1 MDHTVSQPYMKC
13 IDDFIESGETDSVTA
28 LQCITAEVTK
38 AEANSRQSLETLF
51 LIYCATLVFLMQAG
65 FAMICSGCV
74 RKKNVQN
81 TILKN
86 LLDVCGSSLAFY
98 FVGYAFAFGGDPSR
112 TSFIGNSNFLLMDTA
127 DGISNNNANGFQ
139 YAHWLFHFAFAAT
152 AGECNTVDS
161 SLLSVCFITRKGK
174 HLLKSFLKYYHNSY
188 NCCRYSSGTMSNEC
202 LPIIQH
208 HFDWIW

>member
-1 MDHTVSQPYMKC
+1 MDNTVSQKYMTC
-13 IDDFIESGETDSVTA
+13 IDNFIESGEIDSVTA

-38 AEANSRQSLETLF
+38 AETNSRQSIETLF

-86 LLDVCGSSLAFY
+86 LLDVCGSSVAFY
-98 FVGYAFAFGGDPSR
+98 FVGYAFAFGGDPSK
-112 TSFIGNSNFLLMDTA
+112 TSFIGNSNFLLLDTA
-127 DGISNNNANGFQ
+127 HAISSSNSVGYQ

-152 AGECNTVDS
+152 AGEYTNIHILLV
-161 SLLSVCFITRKGK
+161 SLPQRK
-174 HLLKSFLKYYHNSY
+174 KSMNSW
-188 NCCRYSSGTMSNEC
+188 
-202 LPIIQH
+202 P
-208 HFDWIW
+208 F